1 MKKTTLYID
10 VDDDIAGIS
19 DKIIGAAEKIVAV
32 VLPKRPSVFQTS
44 VNMRLIKKAG
54 DDAAKNLVLI
64 TTDGQV
70 IRLAGQSGVHV
81 SKSLQSKP
89 YIPLN
94 ETPDD
99 VTEEIVDAPAED
111 TAIDPAQPDVYADD
125 KKLDLRT
132 PVGELTGSQMTD
144 EIDLDNTDGED
155 NAPAQS
161 VPSSKEK
168 SGKKLRIPNFGS
180 FRNKLLLGS
189 AATVALIALL
199 VWATKIAPHAM
210 VTLRTERTEK
220 SSKVIGITA
229 ATSQVNAVIEKQLLP
244 AVKKDD
250 VQKLNGSFT
259 PSGQKDLG
267 TKATGEVTLSIKCAD
282 VDGDT
287 PTIPGGTGVS
297 SGDKTF
303 ITNTSVTLD
312 TPISGPCRFIGSV
325 GVTASQNGDSYNLSA
340 RSYAVA
346 GYSAVTATDSE
357 GMSGGTSKL
366 VKVVAQ
372 SDVDAAKEKLLSSAA
387 NDVKGKLTKQLADEK
402 VLAIAD
408 SYSQTIG
415 APVLSTPVDGE
426 ASATV
431 SIAIDVASSILGVK
445 YAELEP
451 LINQDV
457 NKQIDISTQKI
468 IDSGV
473 SSATTLVQER
483 QSPQSV
489 KFTVNSTAKIGPM
502 LDESALAMSIKG
514 QRAGQAKQTLE
525 ARPGINQADIRLSP
539 FWVFSIPSRTE
550 KIDFQ
555 FNE

>member
-1 MKKTTLYID
+1 
-10 VDDDIAGIS
+10 
-19 DKIIGAAEKIVAV
+19 
-32 VLPKRPSVFQTS
+32 
-44 VNMRLIKKAG
+44 
-54 DDAAKNLVLI
+54 
-64 TTDGQV
+64 
-70 IRLAGQSGVHV
+70 
-81 SKSLQSKP
+81 
-89 YIPLN
+89 
-94 ETPDD
+94 
-99 VTEEIVDAPAED
+99 
-111 TAIDPAQPDVYADD
+111 
-125 KKLDLRT
+125 
-132 PVGELTGSQMTD
+132 
-144 EIDLDNTDGED
+144 
-155 NAPAQS
+155 
-161 VPSSKEK
+161 
-168 SGKKLRIPNFGS
+168 
-180 FRNKLLLGS
+180 
-189 AATVALIALL
+189 
-199 VWATKIAPHAM
+199 
-210 VTLRTERTEK
+210 
-220 SSKVIGITA
+220 
-229 ATSQVNAVIEKQLLP
+229 
-244 AVKKDD
+244 
-250 VQKLNGSFT
+250 
-259 PSGQKDLG
+259 
-267 TKATGEVTLSIKCAD
+267 
-282 VDGDT
+282 
-287 PTIPGGTGVS
+287 
-297 SGDKTF
+297 
-303 ITNTSVTLD
+303 
-312 TPISGPCRFIGSV
+312 
-325 GVTASQNGDSYNLSA
+325 
-340 RSYAVA
+340 
-346 GYSAVTATDSE
+346 
-357 GMSGGTSKL
+357 MSGGTSKL